1 MPECR
6 HSSAG
11 LLLLAARSVLSMWCD
26 GRPRSGQSRVS
37 YHDITKSTSFD
48 DGDWF
53 ESFRGQSLF
62 DSHSSL
68 HTVFIRIRCCFQ
80 SRAFTSSFR
89 SLGRVARIVFFSQT
103 VFTRHSPRW
112 RALRRRANRTS
123 LQFVPAPSP
132 SGWAF
137 LSSATGAHQRAAVF
151 VALFS
156 LPVARPVPCSGR
168 SCSLGRRKSTLRKQ
182 RRSRSGRQ
190 EESR

>member
-1 MPECR
+1 MSSGHNWLRALPLNKKYASKALIQTCSFPVLFVCSVGISKLFVGHQSRGFTSVMPECR
-6 HSSAG
+6 LSSAG

-103 VFTRHSPRW
+103 VFT
-112 RALRRRANRTS
+112 
-123 LQFVPAPSP
+123 
-132 SGWAF
+132 
-137 LSSATGAHQRAAVF
+137 
-151 VALFS
+151 
-156 LPVARPVPCSGR
+156 
-168 SCSLGRRKSTLRKQ
+168 
-182 RRSRSGRQ
+182 
-190 EESR
+190 